1 MSAPGRR
8 GAPRKGQ
15 GMGIRIFLGAAVLVF
30 AVGACGD
37 NGAEGAAGAAASPQA
52 RKAVER
58 FESLPEGPWTT
69 LARQLVETQ
78 DLESAVD
85 TTREVLARGGIAT
98 LGDATP
104 LVPAQGPASSFAAT
118 PLETVHL
125 AMEARR
131 KATAGRLTGAEFAQM
146 LEAFGWPFP
155 DARPDGA
162 ADRPLVGGPSPDDAR
177 VIGEDDASTRQQA
190 RDARLAARD
199 AARDA
204 MDAKRDAALGE
215 FEARRTAARA
225 AHKAAAVAHA
235 ATPPADRAGSMA
247 RMRAALDEVRVADKA
262 WNEARTAFQAT
273 ETAWREEGRAA
284 AELARVEEGIA
295 RRIGPDYANGE
306 RFMAFLAAWV
316 SEAAKHPEDPRSFTP
331 LFLAEMARL
340 QAAPVDLFGAKR
352 VSPLDDDPP
361 PMRGAPRAAQ
371 LKWTLLEMQLFAA
384 AFHRSDAAPPH
395 AASTIADFLIP
406 AAHAEGPCSDL
417 KASMGPD
424 LGEIH
429 ATASAETIGYV
440 LDGALGAIG
449 AAGEAIGN
457 ALSATAIVGKVIK
470 LAAFYSENQVTVAA
484 EPKFV
489 HKPTGGTK
497 LVTYTATAGVSPAE
511 LQEYRRLA
519 GKMSR
524 ADQSVRDCLG
534 WAGFPSLADIEDVA
548 KDAETWLID
557 WSIIEGRGHAY
568 WSLANNDLYIKG
580 VRQATKMKRVSDS
593 SAQAKFVVDIL
604 SESAHTGRTRTAWV
618 TVRAEVDAAGMPGL
632 GTLINAGKGI
642 LGLADSLADIASGW
656 IMVMFKPKAEAT
668 VLVEYHCARPTT
680 VHRYVKD
687 SVSDGEGDDGDPCT
701 WVFDTKDDFDK
712 WQAQGD

>member
-1 MSAPGRR
+1 
-8 GAPRKGQ
+8 
-15 GMGIRIFLGAAVLVF
+15 MGIRTILAGAALAF
-30 AVGACGD
+30 AVGACSGD
-37 NGAEGAAGAAASPQA
+37 GAGNGAGAATAPAA
-52 RKAVER
+52 RLATAR
-58 FESLPEGPWTT
+58 FEPLPEGPWTT
-69 LARQLVETQ
+69 LARRLVGAD
-78 DLESAVD
+78 DLEAAVD

-98 LGDATP
+98 LGDTML
-104 LVPAQGPASSFAAT
+104 LVPVQGPPSSFSAT

-155 DARPDGA
+155 DARPTGA
-162 ADRPLVGGPSPDDAR
+162 ADRPLVGGPAPA
-177 VIGEDDASTRQQA
+177 DASAVDADASAARQQA

-199 AARDA
+199 DARDA
-204 MDAKRDAALGE
+204 IDASREAALGE
-215 FEARRTAARA
+215 LEARRATARA
-225 AHKAAAVAHA
+225 AHRAAAVAHA
-235 ATPPADRAGSMA
+235 ATPPAGRAGSMA
-247 RMRAALDEVRVADKA
+247 RMRAALDDVRAADKA
-262 WNEARTAFQAT
+262 WNEARDAFRAT
-273 ETAWREEGRAA
+273 EEAWREQDRASS
-284 AELARVEEGIA
+284 ELARIEEDIA

-316 SEAAKHPEDPRSFTP
+316 AEAARHPEDPRSFTP

-340 QAAPVDLFGAKR
+340 QAAPVDLAGAR
-352 VSPLDDDPP
+352 PVSPLDEDPP
-361 PMRGAPRAAQ
+361 PLRGAPRAAQ

-384 AFHRSDAAPPH
+384 AFHRTDIAPARAAVAGLGDLLVPP
-395 AASTIADFLIP
+395 
-406 AAHAEGPCSDL
+406 AHAQGPCSDL
-417 KASMGPD
+417 KESMGPD
-424 LGEIH
+424 LGELH

-457 ALSATAIVGKVIK
+457 ALSATAIVGKIIK
-470 LAAFYSENQVTVAA
+470 LAAFYSDNEVTVAA
-484 EPKFV
+484 EPTFV
-489 HKPTGGTK
+489 HKPTAGTK
-497 LVTYTATAGVSPAE
+497 LVAFTATAGVSPEDLAE
-511 LQEYRRLA
+511 YKRLA
-519 GKMSR
+519 GRMSR

-534 WAGFPSLADIEDVA
+534 WAGFPSITDIEDVA

-604 SESAHTGRTRTAWV
+604 GESAHTGRTRTAWV

-632 GTLINAGKGI
+632 GTLVSAGKGI

-656 IMVMFKPKAEAT
+656 IMVMFKPKAEAA

-712 WQAQGD
+712 WQAGGD